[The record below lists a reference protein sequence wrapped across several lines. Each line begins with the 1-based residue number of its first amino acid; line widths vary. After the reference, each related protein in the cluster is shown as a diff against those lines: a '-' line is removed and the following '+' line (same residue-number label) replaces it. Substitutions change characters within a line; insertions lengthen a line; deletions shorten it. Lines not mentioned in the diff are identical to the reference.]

1 LNELG
6 YVSSIFVNRFE
17 VSMEKGR
24 RRRSSC
30 PIVLSKGANHTKDL
44 LHDSLF
50 KQSSSKHLNG
60 SVLME
65 DYPSIRWSFGELVDF
80 CYSHNY
86 FFSLR

>member
-6 YVSSIFVNRFE
+6 YVPSIFVKRFD
-17 VSMEKGR
+17 VSMKKGQ

-30 PIVLSKGANHTKDL
+30 PIVVSKGANRTKDL
-44 LHDSLF
+44 LHDSLL

-60 SVLME
+60 SLIM
-65 DYPSIRWSFGELVDF
+65 DCPSIRWSLGELVEF